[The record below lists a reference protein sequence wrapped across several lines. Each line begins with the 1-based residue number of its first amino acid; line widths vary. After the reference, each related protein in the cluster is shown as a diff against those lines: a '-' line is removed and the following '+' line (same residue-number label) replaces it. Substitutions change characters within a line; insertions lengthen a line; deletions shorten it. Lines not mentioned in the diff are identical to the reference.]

1 MVSSGESVPEAEQ
14 LSKRKKKSSS
24 ETKGTVK
31 GEEEEEA
38 AASVPL
44 SDKEKVQYET
54 LITDLYQ
61 QLDDKVTLC

>member
-14 LSKRKKKSSS
+14 LSNRKKKSSS
-24 ETKGTVK
+24 ETKGAVK
-31 GEEEEEA
+31 GEEEA